1 MLKLAHA
8 VNQDGEIFSLSMC
21 PGRLPEQ
28 GRRRENCEAN
38 FARVRLVILDFRVRL
53 ITLK

>member
-8 VNQDGEIFSLSMC
+8 VNQDGEIFPLSMC

-28 GRRRENCEAN
+28 GRRENT
-38 FARVRLVILDFRVRL
+38 ARQVLLECD
-53 ITLK
+53 